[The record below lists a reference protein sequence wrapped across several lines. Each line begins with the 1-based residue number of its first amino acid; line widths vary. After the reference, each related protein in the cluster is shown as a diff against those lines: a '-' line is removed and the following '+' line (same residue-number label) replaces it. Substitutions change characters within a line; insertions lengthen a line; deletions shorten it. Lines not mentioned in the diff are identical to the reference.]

1 MPAALTKI
9 SVGISCNFCLNFRDR
24 LDKNICLG
32 DEIIKPP
39 SGYGIAVCIDDNSG
53 FNEIDS
59 ADAPVCRVCNRAGVG
74 HRLWFI
80 IEHFAVIDGA
90 KRLLEVC
97 RAVSSNQ

>member
-1 MPAALTKI
+1 MPAALTKV
-9 SVGISCNFCLNFRDR
+9 SVGISCNFCLNFRDW
-24 LDKNICLG
+24 LDENVCLG

-80 IEHFAVIDGA
+80 TKDGNDCGGIDNHFGSP
-90 KRLLEVC
+90 R
-97 RAVSSNQ
+97 SS